1 MVEAILNMFA
11 VIGMIVAIAT
21 ALLFIND
28 RY

>member
-11 VIGMIVAIAT
+11 VIGVIVAIAT

>member
-1 MVEAILNMFA
+1 MIEGILNMFA
-11 VIGMIVAIAT
+11 VIGVIVAIAT